1 MITQELHVCAARIEQ
16 AKEAFATALRARVVE
31 IARRMHLDE
40 VWYGAYRNRYIRGG
54 KEVESKQ
61 LDELEI
67 FYCDHVHDCGIEA
80 LWTRERGWV
89 T

>member
-1 MITQELHVCAARIEQ
+1 MITSKLNRHAARIAR
-16 AKEAFATALRARVVE
+16 AKETLEKALRARVVE

-40 VWYGAYRNRYIRGG
+40 VMYGYYSNRYLRGG

-61 LDELEI
+61 LDELET
-67 FYCDHVHDCGIEA
+67 FSTDHLDGCGLEG